1 MRTKMK
7 IYDKN
12 YLPECINQ
20 GCGNRVHIRRYN
32 KDKSIDPRSECD
44 KCHNGG
50 RNRPG
55 VIAHKKEYCENQDG
69 RLGFICKAEIKH
81 SGQIDLDHKDGNR
94 FNNVPENVGSFCKNC
109 HVIKSM
115 LNGDLKCNKDSM
127 TIEEIDGT
135 HQSPLEMCY
144 TK

>member
-1 MRTKMK
+1 MK
-7 IYDKN
+7 LIKKN
-12 YLPECINQ
+12 HYKEFRPNCINE
-20 GCGNRVHIRRYN
+20 GCERVVQTRRINKNGTYDIRA
-32 KDKSIDPRSECD
+32 ECY
-44 KCHNGG
+44 KCHGG
-50 RNRPG
+50 FRNRPG

-69 RLGFICKAEIKH
+69 RLGFICKAEIIN

-135 HQSPLEMCY
+135 FQSPFEMYY